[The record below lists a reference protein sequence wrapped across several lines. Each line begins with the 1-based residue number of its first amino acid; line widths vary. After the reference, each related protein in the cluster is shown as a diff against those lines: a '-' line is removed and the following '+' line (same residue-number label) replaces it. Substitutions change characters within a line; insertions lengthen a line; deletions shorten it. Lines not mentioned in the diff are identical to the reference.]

1 MRKALYLAA
10 LAIAAFSTA
19 CTQEQADDD
28 SSGDSQDT
36 SQEMRRPRH
45 HRTVISLA
53 GGSGGA
59 AGTAGSSSSGTGGT
73 TSAGGASGEGGSTAA
88 SGGSAG
94 VGGSTSSEG
103 GSAGVGGSAGAGAG
117 GLSGVFASCPV
128 KLPVAGM
135 ANPTSPS
142 LGKPAR
148 GAVLSEPTF
157 GTCMARATDHVADGL
172 QTFARN
178 DYSRREPF
186 NADNSRYLVYSGDGG
201 WYLYD
206 ASTLQKIKEL
216 PAVSGDAEP
225 QWHPTDPNKLYY
237 LPTNGGLKV
246 FLLDVTTNTSQV
258 AADFTGKLPWSG
270 AAHVWTKS
278 EGSPSRDAR
287 YWGFM
292 VQNSSY
298 GNLGYIVWDMQ
309 LGQLAGSMTSSAAAD
324 HVSMSPSGRWMTI
337 SFDDGTYAYSRD
349 FATKKQLHTTSEH
362 SDIAIAANGDDL
374 YVSIDY
380 GSDAGEIFMVD
391 LDTGVRTAL
400 TPTYLN
406 GSATAMHFSGKAFG
420 KPGWVLI
427 STYSN
432 SGSPQWLSEKVFALQ
447 LAANPKVYELAF
459 HHSLR
464 GDEYFA
470 EPHAAV
476 SRDFSRIL
484 FSSNWDKSGS
494 SDIEAYMLALPAG
507 AF

>member
-1 MRKALYLAA
+1 M
-10 LAIAAFSTA
+10 
-19 CTQEQADDD
+19 
-28 SSGDSQDT
+28 
-36 SQEMRRPRH
+36 
-45 HRTVISLA
+45 
-53 GGSGGA
+53 
-59 AGTAGSSSSGTGGT
+59 
-73 TSAGGASGEGGSTAA
+73 
-88 SGGSAG
+88 
-94 VGGSTSSEG
+94 
-103 GSAGVGGSAGAGAG
+103 
-117 GLSGVFASCPV
+117 
-128 KLPVAGM
+128 PVAGM
-135 ANPTSPS
+135 ANPTRPA
-142 LGKPAR
+142 LAKPAR
-148 GAVLSEPTF
+148 GVVLSEPSF

-172 QTFARN
+172 PTFARN
-178 DYSRREPF
+178 DYSRRQPF
-186 NADNSRYLVYSGDGG
+186 NADNSRYLIYSGDGG
-201 WYLYD
+201 WYVYD
-206 ASTLQKIKEL
+206 ASTLQKTKEL

-246 FLLDVTTNTSQV
+246 YLLDVATNTSQV
-258 AADFTGKLPWSG
+258 AADFAGKLPWSS

-309 LGQLAGSMTSSAAAD
+309 LGQVVGSMASSVAAD
-324 HVSMSPSGRWMTI
+324 HVSMSPSGKWMTI
-337 SFDDGTYAYSRD
+337 SFDSGTYAYSRD

-362 SDIAIAANGDDL
+362 SDIALAANGNDV

-380 GSDAGEIFMVD
+380 QSDKGDIFMVD
-391 LDTGVRTAL
+391 LETGVRTAL
-400 TPTYLN
+400 TSTYLN
-406 GSATAMHFSGKAFG
+406 GSATAMHFSGKAYG
-420 KPGWVLI
+420 KPGWVLV
-427 STYSN
+427 STYAS
-432 SGSPQWLSEKVFALQ
+432 SGSAQWLSEKVFVLQ

-494 SDIEAYMLALPAG
+494 SDIEAYMLALPAN